1 MIRGMFMDIE
11 KLLALFPQANLGEK
25 QIGAI
30 SFRQGDAFLNIPA
43 AELSEKERRILEIF
57 LGKTADF
64 EVERGA
70 WQDYLTKKSDVKPV
84 SRGKIRFIQYE
95 IHSLN
100 QDEFD
105 MELFKKAFSALFPKE
120 PESVFLLSENSGTAV
135 EKINA
140 ASFDKDD
147 FKGII
152 QALDAD
158 LGASCRV
165 FVGHVWDHK
174 EDLRELFSAERRV
187 FLTEN
192 PSEQVFD
199 LSEVALH
206 YYCHERASKSLL
218 AQRYHQFISEDL
230 QLKKIVAA
238 LYHEKGN
245 VSSAAK
251 KLYLHRNTLQYRIDR
266 LRQETGLNLRR
277 MDDLVFCYLMLQ

>member
-1 MIRGMFMDIE
+1 MFMDIE

-43 AELSEKERRILEIF
+43 AELSEKEKRILEAF
-57 LGKTADF
+57 LEEKADF
-64 EVERGA
+64 EVEHGP
-70 WQDYLTKKSDVKPV
+70 WQDYLTERSDVKPV

-100 QDEFD
+100 RDEFD
-105 MELFKKAFSALFPKE
+105 MELFRKAFSALFPRK
-120 PESVFLLSENSGTAV
+120 PAAVFLLSENSGVAV
-135 EKINA
+135 EKISA
-140 ASFDKDD
+140 ASFDMDD

-165 FVGHVWDHK
+165 FVGHIWDCK
-174 EDLRELFSAERRV
+174 DDLRGLFSEERRV
-187 FLTEN
+187 FITEN
-192 PSEQVFD
+192 PPEQVFD
-199 LSEVALH
+199 MAEVALH
-206 YYCHERASKSLL
+206 YYCHEKSSESLL
-218 AQRYHQFISEDL
+218 AGSYHQLLSKDPALRE
-230 QLKKIVAA
+230 IVIA

-277 MDDLVFCYLMLQ
+277 MNDLVFCYMMLQ

>member
-1 MIRGMFMDIE
+1 MDIE

-25 QIGAI
+25 QAGAI

-70 WQDYLTKKSDVKPV
+70 WQDYLTKKSDVKPIK
-84 SRGKIRFIQYE
+84 RGKIRFIQYE
-95 IHSLN
+95 IRSLN

-120 PESVFLLSENSGTAV
+120 PESVFFLSNNSGVAI

-140 ASFDKDD
+140 ASFDKEE

-158 LGASCRV
+158 LGANCHV
-165 FVGHVWDHK
+165 FVGHIWNHK
-174 EDLRELFSAERRV
+174 DDLRELFSAERRV

-199 LSEVALH
+199 LAEVALH
-206 YYCHERASKSLL
+206 HYCHEMTSKSPL
-218 AQRYHQFISEDL
+218 AQKYHQLISEDT
-230 QLKKIVAA
+230 QLKKIVVA

-266 LRQETGLNLRR
+266 LCQETGLNLRR